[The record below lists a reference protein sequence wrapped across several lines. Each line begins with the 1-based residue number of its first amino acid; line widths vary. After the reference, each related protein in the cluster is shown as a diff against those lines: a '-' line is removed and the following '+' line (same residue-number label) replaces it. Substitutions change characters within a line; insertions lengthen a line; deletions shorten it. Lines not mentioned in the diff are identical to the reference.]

1 LFKLNNNNNNNFAEI
16 FFVFERPIFLSYINI
31 VNLNEFEFNANE
43 IKIFIDTNIIFEGC
57 LNKDCDTV
65 ILFTCDMKITKNL
78 DEKLLSKPV
87 KKREIKEEKN
97 EKFTRLIL
105 N

>member
-1 LFKLNNNNNNNFAEI
+1 
-16 FFVFERPIFLSYINI
+16 
-31 VNLNEFEFNANE
+31 
-43 IKIFIDTNIIFEGC
+43 
-57 LNKDCDTV
+57 
-65 ILFTCDMKITKNL
+65 MKITKNL